1 MDNQRKSLIE
11 KKETVSDNSSFV
23 NNHKTNTKSKDD
35 GKGTAGIDGFVR
47 KTERCP
53 KCKSPMTV
61 TRSMKGKVFLKCSSS
76 KCKEIAWLTPE
87 ITNWYITRERVT
99 CPIHH
104 CGIHAALGKYGIY
117 IKCDQGHFLKPD
129 EI

>member
-1 MDNQRKSLIE
+1 MIE